1 MRNRTFSIVIAG
13 AAATVALGIA
23 SVAELL
29 RYSPYE
35 DPGAGQA
42 GFWLGA
48 AALAVAGSM
57 LAVVGASLAIR
68 AARGYLQWRRSLT
81 PGARIAVGIAEIAL
95 MAESHERW
103 RDHNR
108 AVSERLSRSV
118 MGEDGE
124 P

>member
-1 MRNRTFSIVIAG
+1 MRKRTFSIVIAG
-13 AAATVALGIA
+13 AAATAALSVA

-42 GFWLGA
+42 GFWLGL
-48 AALAVAGSM
+48 AALAVGGTM
-57 LAVVGASLAIR
+57 LTAIGLSLILR
-68 AARGYLQWRRSLT
+68 GARGYLRWKSSLT
-81 PGARIAVGIAEIAL
+81 PGARVAADIAEIAL
-95 MAESHERW
+95 MSEAHERW
-103 RDHNR
+103 RGHNQ

-118 MGEDGE
+118 MGEDFE